1 MRALLSAPYG
11 LAAYLASQAALLYF
25 IGFSSNLF
33 VPRSVDI
40 GPGAGWQEAVLTDV
54 LLLAVFGV
62 QHSVMAR
69 QGFKRWWTRVV
80 PPVVERST
88 YLVATCAA
96 LVLMFRCWL
105 PIDSPVVWRVESG
118 PAVMLLWGLFG
129 LGWLIVAVS
138 SFLINHFELFGLQQ
152 AFAALRG
159 GQPAASEFRTP
170 LLYRCVRHPLY
181 AGLMLGFWS
190 VPVMTAGRLLFAAG
204 LSAYVLVGIAFEE
217 RDLLRLFGERYRD
230 YRQRVGMLLPRLR
243 TFHPAGR
250 RDARPATPHTH
261 RTGG

>member
-1 MRALLSAPYG
+1 MRALLSALYG

-25 IGFSSNLF
+25 IGFSSNLL

-40 GPGAGWQEAVLTDV
+40 GPSAGWQEAVLTDV

-96 LVLMFRCWL
+96 LLLMFRFWL
-105 PIDSPVVWRVESG
+105 PIYTPVVWRVESG

-138 SFLINHFELFGLQQ
+138 SFLINHFE
-152 AFAALRG
+152 
-159 GQPAASEFRTP
+159 
-170 LLYRCVRHPLY
+170 
-181 AGLMLGFWS
+181 
-190 VPVMTAGRLLFAAG
+190 
-204 LSAYVLVGIAFEE
+204 
-217 RDLLRLFGERYRD
+217 
-230 YRQRVGMLLPRLR
+230 
-243 TFHPAGR
+243 
-250 RDARPATPHTH
+250 
-261 RTGG
+261 